1 MRIDGSFI
9 IFRLDTVSMS
19 TATDSG
25 LFDLQTLTPLHYLG
39 ILLAAITGVIH
50 LQLGVGF
57 APSPLGVS
65 FLFAGVVFLGASAAI
80 LANYR
85 RRLLYGLG
93 IPFTAGQIVIWY
105 GLNFAAGPKSF
116 PADVGTLGWV
126 DKVAQLLLVVV
137 LIALLRRD

>member
-1 MRIDGSFI
+1 
-9 IFRLDTVSMS
+9 MS

-25 LFDLQTLTPLHYLG
+25 LFDLETLTPLHYLG

-57 APSPLGVS
+57 APSGLGIS
-65 FLFAGVVFLGASAAI
+65 FLFAGVVFLAASAAI

-93 IPFTAGQIVIWY
+93 IPFTAGQIVLWY
-105 GLNFAAGPKSF
+105 LINFVFGTYSF
-116 PADVGTLGWV
+116 PADIGVYGAV
-126 DKVAQLLLVVV
+126 DKVAQIA
-137 LIALLRRD
+137 LIAVLAVLLSRES

>member
-1 MRIDGSFI
+1 
-9 IFRLDTVSMS
+9 MS

-39 ILLAAITGVIH
+39 ILLAAISGVIH
-50 LQLGVGF
+50 LRLGAGF
-57 APSPLGVS
+57 APSPLGIS
-65 FLFAGVVFLGASAAI
+65 FLFAGVVFLVASAAI

-105 GLNFAAGPKSF
+105 LYNFAFGQYSF
-116 PADVGTLGWV
+116 PADVGTFGWI
-126 DKVAQLLLVVV
+126 DKASQVLLIVV
-137 LIALLRRD
+137 LFVLLQRS

>member
-1 MRIDGSFI
+1 
-9 IFRLDTVSMS
+9 MS

-25 LFDLQTLTPLHYLG
+25 LFDLETLTPLHYLG

-57 APSPLGVS
+57 APSGLGIS
-65 FLFAGVVFLGASAAI
+65 FLFAGVVFLAASAAI

-93 IPFTAGQIVIWY
+93 LPFTAGQIVLWY
-105 GLNFAAGPKSF
+105 GLNFVAGPKSF
-116 PADVGTLGWV
+116 PADVGTLGAV
-126 DKVAQLLLVVV
+126 DKIAQVSLIVV
-137 LIALLRRD
+137 LAVLLSQD